1 MSFRDI
7 YGHARQIDLL
17 RNSIKRNRVAHAY
30 LFSGMPGVGKKTTA
44 LAFAKALNCINGG
57 SDGCEHCPSCRKIAH
72 GAHPDLVVVKPQG
85 IVIKIGDIRE
95 LQKQMQFRPFEGR
108 RRVVIIEDAH
118 RMNDAA
124 ANALL
129 KTLEEPMPY
138 NVLILLTSRYGGF
151 PRTILSR
158 CQKIR
163 FNPVR
168 PATVKTYLMETRG
181 MEEED
186 AAIIAAASQG
196 SIGRIPEREKESRER
211 FKRETIEK
219 IAVINRGTG
228 LSLFSIAHEFGDER
242 AVILEKL
249 GILREWLRDVLVLKE
264 TGRHDFMLHR
274 DLLKTSE
281 TLSGK
286 IDRASIIE
294 AVEAVARAIRAVERN
309 ANKQL
314 TLESMVFTLFHL
326 MSVENENEHRNRFS
340 ARRTYGR

>member
-7 YGHARQIDLL
+7 YGHAREIDFL
-17 RNSIKRNRVAHAY
+17 RNSLKRNRVAHAY

-44 LAFAKALNCINGG
+44 VVFAKALNCLNDG
-57 SDGCEHCPSCRKIAH
+57 SDSCEHCTSCRKIAH

-85 IVIKIGDIRE
+85 IVIKIADIRE

-118 RMNDAA
+118 RMNEAA

-138 NVLILLTSRYGGF
+138 NVLILLTSRNDGL

-163 FNPVR
+163 FSPVR
-168 PATVKTYLMETRG
+168 PETVKSYLMETRA
-181 MEEED
+181 MKEDD

-196 SIGRIPEREKESRER
+196 SIGRILERDEESRER
-211 FKRETIEK
+211 FKTGTIEK
-219 IAVINRGTG
+219 IAMLDRGNA

-242 AVILEKL
+242 TVIMEKL
-249 GILREWLRDVLVLKE
+249 GLLREWLRDILVLKE
-264 TGRHDFMLHR
+264 TDRRDFMLHR
-274 DLLKTSE
+274 DLLEITENLSE
-281 TLSGK
+281 TMG
-286 IDRASIIE
+286 RASAIHAIE
-294 AVEAVARAIRAVERN
+294 TVARAIRAIERN

-314 TLESMVFTLFHL
+314 TLESMLFTLFHL
-326 MSVENENEHRNRFS
+326 VSVENEDVHRNRIS
-340 ARRTYGR
+340 VKRTYGR